1 MLDHMI
7 FNRLKWFNISGNAN
21 EVAANNKIWLA
32 VPNKLVL
39 RAGSSVDFLN
49 DLNTGSVKY
58 PKIMNTVTVHCIGAT
73 KDAYFFDG
81 NITWDDNNG
90 DFGSIDLQEVP
101 YGSSTIIGMV
111 AKQEVQNVIWEEKT
125 FYLLLCQWLSM
136 LLLSL
141 RKERKHARSYAI

>member
-73 KDAYFFDG
+73 KDAYFLMEILPG
-81 NITWDDNNG
+81 
-90 DFGSIDLQEVP
+90 
-101 YGSSTIIGMV
+101 TIIMAILAQLICKKFHMV
-111 AKQEVQNVIWEEKT
+111 QV
-125 FYLLLCQWLSM
+125 L
-136 LLLSL
+136 
-141 RKERKHARSYAI
+141 